1 MEAALKA
8 GATALELDVHA
19 TADGHLVCCHDPTV
33 ERTTNGTGAIAE
45 MTLDQVKSLDNA
57 WWFVPGEEVSP
68 GRPAADYPFRGRA
81 PADPAYAVPTLVEV
95 LEAFP
100 GVPLNLDIKQTAP
113 AVSPYEATL
122 ARVLSRWDRVDD
134 VIVASFHDEALARF
148 SALAPDVST
157 AAGALA
163 IAEFWRA
170 VHSGE
175 GPPPARFQALQVPV
189 AFQGITI
196 VDEELVRAAHEAGVA
211 VHVWTVDEEE
221 QMERL
226 VRLGVDGIMTDVP
239 SRLARVLADLEVAWR
254 PGPPAP
260 GRSRPVAPSEA

>member
-1 MEAALKA
+1 M
-8 GATALELDVHA
+8 
-19 TADGHLVCCHDPTV
+19 P
-33 ERTTNGTGAIAE
+33 RPMGTGAIAE

-175 GPPPARFQALQVPV
+175 GPPPARFQTLQVPV

-196 VDEELVRAAHEAGVA
+196 
-211 VHVWTVDEEE
+211 VDEEE